1 MDPGRVFFLG
11 GGWSPDSAIIRHHQ
25 ILTLAGSDVVPL
37 DFLFRKFGIL
47 GKAAARPQIALGF
60 GLAWGFEPS
69 WLRCCV
75 AIAFNGEPGRK
86 CLADMNLQVHQRVP
100 MPRCLFCNWLAVRK
114 LYRFLAN
121 GSFEH
126 SFSKSMISRRDL

>member
-1 MDPGRVFFLG
+1 MDLGRVFFW

-69 WLRCCV
+69 CSGKEHP
-75 AIAFNGEPGRK
+75 IGRK
-86 CLADMNLQVHQRVP
+86 LL
-100 MPRCLFCNWLAVRK
+100 
-114 LYRFLAN
+114 RF
-121 GSFEH
+121 GGPGCVVVWP
-126 SFSKSMISRRDL
+126 